1 MKITHGLIVGLTGLL
16 AACSSQ
22 PADNSQT
29 AAVANDMAAGNTVE
43 EVMPSEG
50 AASEEEAMTDADA
63 NAAIGNG
70 MTNPADAAPNE
81 SAYLGR
87 WVGVEGMVLNI
98 AAKPGGGVTMD
109 MRWGLDRDMVGKLDG
124 SVTAE
129 GLRFMRN
136 GVAETAVMTDGKA
149 TGMKWLADKTTC
161 LTVKPGEGYCRD

>member
-1 MKITHGLIVGLTGLL
+1 MKSAPIALALTGLL

-22 PADNSQT
+22 PANESQ
-29 AAVANDMAAGNTVE
+29 ANVANENTVE

-50 AASEEEAMTDADA
+50 AATGEEAIT
-63 NAAIGNG
+63 NAAVGNAAV
-70 MTNPADAAPNE
+70 NPADTAKLE
-81 SAYLGR
+81 RDYLGR
-87 WVGVEGMVLNI
+87 WVGVEGMILNV

-109 MRWGLDRDMVGKLDG
+109 MRWGLDDDMAGKFDG

-136 GVAETAVMTDGKA
+136 GVAETAVHTDGDA
-149 TGMKWLADKTTC
+149 TGLKWLAGKKDC